1 MTQAVAKLG
10 MSQIPQKDLLE
21 TVRLREQVTTKRSKQ
36 ELPPPPPPKKRQI
49 PVDLEAK
56 KKWEL
61 FCTWYINILRSVLI
75 LYWSLIVC
83 KFKHNYCNGNSTSE
97 PLYLW
102 VFWIFHFILVK
113 HLSHLDDFIYLW
125 FDSENSVPVAFMD
138 RIYRFLSSF
147 FPIVYC
153 GRI

>member
-1 MTQAVAKLG
+1 MTIGSYIFQGRILWLVNYISVKLLWNIKPGWFLFQVTQAVAKLG

-61 FCTWYINILRSVLI
+61 FCTWYINILCSVLI
-75 LYWSLIVC
+75 LYWSLIIY
-83 KFKHNYCNGNSTSE
+83 KFKHNYCNGNSTTE
-97 PLYLW
+97 PLTTSVSSEYSTLYW
-102 VFWIFHFILVK
+102 
-113 HLSHLDDFIYLW
+113 LSI
-125 FDSENSVPVAFMD
+125 
-138 RIYRFLSSF
+138 
-147 FPIVYC
+147 
-153 GRI
+153 